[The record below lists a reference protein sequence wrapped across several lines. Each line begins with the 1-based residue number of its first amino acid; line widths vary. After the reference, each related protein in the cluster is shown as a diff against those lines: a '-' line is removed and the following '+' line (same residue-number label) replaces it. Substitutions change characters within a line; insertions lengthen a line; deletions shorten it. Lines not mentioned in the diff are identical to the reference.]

1 MSETQAP
8 PLAGIHL
15 HPATQAPAFRI
26 ARTSYGPVN
35 PQERRITVAIDPRT
49 GESRPSLSAPIAEWS
64 RWDTIGRTIYLADS
78 TDAAYAE
85 ALAVFRRKTAADA
98 DPLEADAAAVGLTLE
113 EFLAAVESDWDEG
126 QFMRTGNLPAS
137 WRDARALY
145 TMAMPS
151 VGSWID
157 VAHGDTLAAL
167 DGALGS
173 QLVDLGYE
181 KGLTVADV
189 LSDDRELTVRIA
201 VALRNHVLPDGSEPL
216 GIVFPSKRG
225 YGTCF
230 AYWMRRLDLGIRV
243 GVHDPRPIGAQEIT
257 EQDPAL
263 IRVSSA
269 YRIRVH

>member
-1 MSETQAP
+1 VTEAQAS
-8 PLAGIHL
+8 PLAGIRL
-15 HPATQAPAFRI
+15 HPATGASALRI

-35 PQERRITVAIDPRT
+35 PQERRITTGLDSLT

-78 TDAAYAE
+78 ADAAYAE
-85 ALAVFRRKTAADA
+85 ALAAFRRRTAADV

-113 EFLAAVESDWDEG
+113 EFLAAVDSDWDEG
-126 QFMRTGNLPAS
+126 LFMRTGNLPAS

-151 VGSWID
+151 SGSWID

-189 LSDDRELTVRIA
+189 LGEDRELTVRIA

-216 GIVFPSKRG
+216 GIVYPSKRG

-230 AYWMRRLDLGIRV
+230 AYWMRRLDLGI
-243 GVHDPRPIGAQEIT
+243 GAGADDPRPIRPQEIT

-263 IRVSSA
+263 VRVSNT
-269 YRIRVH
+269 YHIRVH